1 MQTESSLSKDSAVAF
16 IAGGGHFP
24 HIIAQRCNDPLII
37 GIKGQ
42 AEAGL
47 YEGMRYQEL
56 SLGQLGKLIK
66 LLKQHHIQYLCL
78 IGSIRRPDFS
88 ELKFDLEGAALAA
101 KAGLKTI
108 MSNAGDDGVLRLIRQ
123 IIEDQGVRLIGA
135 HLIAPDV
142 LLKAGALTSKK
153 PSAQN
158 LKDIE
163 RGFAVAETLG
173 AVDVGQ
179 AVVVENGVVLGVE
192 AVEGTDGLL
201 ERCAPLMRKKKAAVL
216 IKRLKPGQDPDLDM
230 PALGLKTMENL
241 QKFGYAG
248 VSGLAGHTIIAYEQA
263 MVDYAK
269 QHGLFIYGYK

>member
-1 MQTESSLSKDSAVAF
+1 MQAKSSLNKDSAVAF
-16 IAGGGHFP
+16 IAG
-24 HIIAQRCNDPLII
+24 CENPLII

-47 YEGMRYQEL
+47 YEGMNYHEL
-56 SLGQLGKLIK
+56 SLGQLGQLIK
-66 LLKQHHIQYLCL
+66 LLKQYHVEYLCL
-78 IGSIRRPDFS
+78 IGAIRRPDFS
-88 ELKFDLEGAALAA
+88 ELKFDLDGAALAA
-101 KAGLKTI
+101 KAGIKTV
-108 MSNAGDDGVLRLIRQ
+108 MGTAGDDGILRLIRQ

-142 LLKAGALTSKK
+142 LLKEGTLTSKK
-153 PSAQN
+153 LSTQN

-163 RGFAVAETLG
+163 RGFAVAEMLG

-179 AVVVENGVVLGVE
+179 AVVIENGVVLGVE

-201 ERCAPLMRKKKAAVL
+201 ERCVPLMRKKKAAVL
-216 IKRLKPGQDPDLDM
+216 VKRLKPGQDPDLDM

-241 QKFGYAG
+241 QKYGYAG
-248 VSGLAGHTIIAYEQA
+248 VAGLAGHTIIAYEQA
-263 MVDYAK
+263 MLDYAK